1 MMKKN
6 KRAHSYSSVFNLTE
20 KPAEFSK
27 PLKDIK
33 DKESGTVTLECEL
46 SKPNATVTWLKDG
59 EEIKPDDEHIKAV
72 VDEYTHKLVMSDI
85 TLDDAAKYSCVV
97 DDVSTEATLTVEGM

>member
-1 MMKKN
+1 M
-6 KRAHSYSSVFNLTE
+6 TE

-46 SKPNATVTWLKDG
+46 SKPNATVTWLKNG
-59 EEIKPDDEHIKAV
+59 EEIKPDEHIKAV
-72 VDEYTHKLVMSDI
+72 IDEYTHKLVMSDI
-85 TLDDAAKYSCVV
+85 TLNDAAKYSCVV
-97 DDVSTEATLTVEGM
+97 DDGVSTEATLCVEGM